1 MRHCDRPS
9 SGSRCGRPRKTLRTA
24 ALGPAIT
31 LPNTPAVCVSGA
43 QLPLTLDMADFN
55 SGGKHAELPIAL
67 PLNANR
73 PGRIHNGDLMLYGT
87 NTPVVFYLTF
97 DSSYTYTRL
106 GRMKTLLVWHRRL
119 ARVRRASTFPRSDS
133 FFY

>member
-43 QLPLTLDMADFN
+43 QLPLTLDMADEC
-55 SGGKHAELPIAL
+55 GMWAEYYKNGVPYGCRCRPWESAVNLEAIAYY
-67 PLNANR
+67 
-73 PGRIHNGDLMLYGT
+73 ME
-87 NTPVVFYLTF
+87 
-97 DSSYTYTRL
+97 
-106 GRMKTLLVWHRRL
+106 
-119 ARVRRASTFPRSDS
+119 RAGER
-133 FFY
+133 